1 MNTHH
6 QEAAD
11 LRPLAHQHR
20 AAIDVAAAL
29 ETALTSTGPAGGHS
43 HALTFTFVG
52 DQQLQ
57 AACDAWRV
65 YALASIDVPA
75 PVAATA
81 AHRATVQIGMALFDD
96 PTLDLLQIAHLVTTA
111 RAGSSAA
118 LLLEHAPEATEARH
132 GRS

>member
-1 MNTHH
+1 M
-6 QEAAD
+6 
-11 LRPLAHQHR
+11 
-20 AAIDVAAAL
+20 
-29 ETALTSTGPAGGHS
+29 TSTGPACGHS

-81 AHRATVQIGMALFDD
+81 AHRATVQIGLALFDD